1 MSMSRTK
8 KPPIALSR
16 VSKLLKLRG
25 KDESTVAVV
34 VETVINADRQL
45 YVPKMDVCALLLAML
60 APTGKNTV
68 LMQASYT
75 AREAFTHFGRA
86 PGVPQSNTRPYVQ
99 SKGRMYEKAFIYN

>member
-45 YVPKMDVCALLLAML
+45 YVPKMDVCALLV
-60 APTGKNTV
+60 TDK
-68 LMQASYT
+68 
-75 AREAFTHFGRA
+75 ARERIL
-86 PGVPQSNTRPYVQ
+86 
-99 SKGRMYEKAFIYN
+99 K